1 MLVYRICIPV
11 IAIFG
16 IVGNILNI
24 IVLRFSSEIIMII
37 ALRRLTM
44 VVMVFVSNAYLF
56 NLSQPQFKDSVYFF
70 LKVAIIIIIVLVRT
84 CHHLHLLNKPQKCYS
99 ISS

>member
-1 MLVYRICIPV
+1 
-11 IAIFG
+11 
-16 IVGNILNI
+16 
-24 IVLRFSSEIIMII
+24 
-37 ALRRLTM
+37 M

-70 LKVAIIIIIVLVRT
+70 LKVVIIIIVLVRT
-84 CHHLHLLNKPQKCYS
+84 CHHLHSRLNKPQKCYS